1 MNSRIV
7 ISLFAFLVSIPSGV
21 LAASPD
27 TGELLFEVR
36 FTREGVAFAGR
47 MDTEE
52 NALELAESVQS
63 VRPDLPIL
71 NHGLQIDE
79 TAQTPSLSDLKSLLA
94 ELGLSTHGG
103 RVSLYENSVEIG
115 GMTDSR
121 ISLTALR
128 IRLQP
133 ILNGRPLVNRLCIV
147 SEGDMPKLQ
156 VQLSSGETAGPLL
169 NFDVI
174 PTAAE
179 SFELPGLSL
188 ANLFPMVLTLSDLS
202 RLNGTANENS
212 IGKKLA
218 TLQAVPLVRTN
229 EPPGKPERGVP
240 AVLRAIPAEPQ
251 PLLVSLSSLF
261 YTRHSFLLQANQ
273 DEKIEEIV
281 KQLSAPP
288 LSGHTLLLRAVKSN
302 AQGNA
307 YGDYLVEKRGNA
319 AKELLTERGIP
330 EARITLDPITLSS
343 RVDTGEV
350 RLVVRIP
357 PTQSESSED
366 SDSPAEVD
374 AQTPDRVIVE
384 GSP

>member
-1 MNSRIV
+1 
-7 ISLFAFLVSIPSGV
+7 
-21 LAASPD
+21 
-27 TGELLFEVR
+27 
-36 FTREGVAFAGR
+36 
-47 MDTEE
+47 
-52 NALELAESVQS
+52 
-63 VRPDLPIL
+63 
-71 NHGLQIDE
+71 
-79 TAQTPSLSDLKSLLA
+79 
-94 ELGLSTHGG
+94 
-103 RVSLYENSVEIG
+103 
-115 GMTDSR
+115 
-121 ISLTALR
+121 
-128 IRLQP
+128 
-133 ILNGRPLVNRLCIV
+133 
-147 SEGDMPKLQ
+147 
-156 VQLSSGETAGPLL
+156 
-169 NFDVI
+169 
-174 PTAAE
+174 
-179 SFELPGLSL
+179 
-188 ANLFPMVLTLSDLS
+188 
-202 RLNGTANENS
+202 
-212 IGKKLA
+212 
-218 TLQAVPLVRTN
+218 
-229 EPPGKPERGVP
+229 GKPERSVP

-357 PTQSESSED
+357 PTPSESSED
-366 SDSPAEVD
+366 ADSAAEVD
-374 AQTPDRVIVE
+374 APPPDRAIVE